1 MAGQIACFS
10 RRRLALTASD
20 SPQTIRR
27 EVAAPYFLAGI
38 LKSMLAPPNSR
49 ACE

>member
-10 RRRLALTASD
+10 SRRLALTA